1 MRGLLGAVPH
11 QQLVNQAGG
20 ALCGSGNVLQ
30 GFLGGNIALKAC
42 FRMQLQHGQRCTH
55 LVRGI
60 GHKALLLL
68 ARQPDAG
75 NQAIESLHHGL
86 HFPWG
91 LLLGQRGDVIGLAL
105 L

>member
-1 MRGLLGAVPH
+1 VESAQGLQYVVVQVGEYAAHRYAIGRQILWQNLW
-11 QQLVNQAGG
+11 QQ
-20 ALCGSGNVLQ
+20 S
-30 GFLGGNIALKAC
+30 
-42 FRMQLQHGQRCTH
+42 
-55 LVRGI
+55 
-60 GHKALLLL
+60 ALLLL